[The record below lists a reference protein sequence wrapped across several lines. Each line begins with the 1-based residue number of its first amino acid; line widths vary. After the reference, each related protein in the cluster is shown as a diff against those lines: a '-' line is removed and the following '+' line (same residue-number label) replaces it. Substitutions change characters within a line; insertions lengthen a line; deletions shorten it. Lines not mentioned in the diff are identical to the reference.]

1 MTTVGA
7 TSFQSPG
14 VPLCASP
21 TTLFFEQIRGGE
33 IPTYFSFIAIVL
45 EFRYKIHPAY
55 RGESTAFSCNG
66 GEIRRLET
74 REHKGVPPVKIRGK
88 ISKATPPKVHILY
101 SFNKNLYRR
110 GVDLFKNKC
119 IAGLPQLPQQQKNHI
134 HLN

>member
-1 MTTVGA
+1 MLQAHDLHVA
-7 TSFQSPG
+7 TNITIQSIKQTGKCVRLSPELTPSFENG
-14 VPLCASP
+14 
-21 TTLFFEQIRGGE
+21 TGFFFFEQIRGGE

-88 ISKATPPKVHILY
+88 IS
-101 SFNKNLYRR
+101 
-110 GVDLFKNKC
+110 
-119 IAGLPQLPQQQKNHI
+119 
-134 HLN
+134 